1 MLHHEVAPC
10 VASRVY
16 VVAINKALA
25 NDVGFFNGAK
35 VAEAQLPVVAMFRG
49 LVEVVFPI
57 VHVSHNSVY

>member
-25 NDVGFFNGAK
+25 NDVGFFDGAK
-35 VAEAQLPVVAMFRG
+35 VAEA
-49 LVEVVFPI
+49 
-57 VHVSHNSVY
+57 